1 MPNKVGRKPKYDE
14 WLTEEKLSIIRG
26 WKMRGLTNEQ
36 VASNMGINI
45 ATLCKWQ
52 NQFSEISE
60 ALKTGKD
67 EADLQVENAL
77 FQSACGYDYEEIT
90 EERVYDKATHT
101 YKLEITKRVTKH
113 QPPSN
118 TAQIFWLKNR
128 RAEQWRDKV
137 ENNITLN
144 DETDALSKAFEE
156 LMGNDNGIQQET
168 ASDIGISEN

>member
-1 MPNKVGRKPKYDE
+1 MAKGKYQE
-14 WLTEEKLSIIRG
+14 WLTEESLILLKG
-26 WKMRGLTNEQ
+26 WKMRGLTDEQ
-36 VASNMGINI
+36 IASNMGISVASLYNWKRDH
-45 ATLCKWQ
+45 L
-52 NQFSEISE
+52 EILE

-67 EADLQVENAL
+67 EADIQIENAL
-77 FQSACGYDYEEIT
+77 FQSAMGYDYEEIT
-90 EERVYDKATHT
+90 EELRYDKKTHE
-101 YKLEITKRVTKH
+101 YKMVVTKRQLKH

-144 DETDALSKAFEE
+144 EDTDALSKAFEE

-168 ASDIGISEN
+168 ITDSGIS